1 MIIVTTIGLIVW
13 SIIVL
18 GIIGAGFWGI
28 YSSIKNSLKNDYKY
42 CINLHKVGFEKTN
55 YPIIKMKIRNKYK
68 YFLLDSGANINALSK
83 DVLTSIMKKEDS
95 LKIVGNGQVL
105 GIGATE
111 DVAIPVIEETISV
124 GRDKFIEEFR
134 VIDNWEA
141 TRKAMSKAAGVEI
154 VGLLGAEFFQ
164 RAKWVLDFESLVVW
178 VKK

>member
-1 MIIVTTIGLIVW
+1 MITVTTIGLIVW

-124 GRDKFIEEFR
+124 GRDKFVENFLVSE
-134 VIDNWEA
+134 DWET
-141 TRKAMSKAAGVEI
+141 TRKYISDNCGVEVI
-154 VGLLGAEFFQ
+154 GLLGSEFFQ
-164 RAKWVLDFESLVVW
+164 KARWLIDFDNLVIW

>member
-1 MIIVTTIGLIVW
+1 MITVTIGLIIW

-18 GIIGAGFWGI
+18 GIIGMGFWGI
-28 YSSIKNSLKNDYKY
+28 YSSINNSLKNDYKY

-68 YFLLDSGANINALSK
+68 YFLLDSGANINALSQE
-83 DVLTSIMKKEDS
+83 VLSSIMKKEDS
-95 LKIVGNGQVL
+95 LKIVGNGQIL
-105 GIGATE
+105 GIGAT
-111 DVAIPVIEETISV
+111 DNVAIPIIEENISV

-134 VIDNWEA
+134 VVDNWET
-141 TRKAMSKAAGVEI
+141 TRKAMSQAAGVEI
-154 VGLLGAEFFQ
+154 VGLLGAEFFK